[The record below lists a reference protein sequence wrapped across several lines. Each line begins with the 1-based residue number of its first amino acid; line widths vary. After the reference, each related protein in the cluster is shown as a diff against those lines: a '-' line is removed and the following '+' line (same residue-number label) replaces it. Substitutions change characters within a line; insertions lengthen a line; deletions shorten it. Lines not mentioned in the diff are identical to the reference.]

1 MKRFVLATLLLLCAH
16 CRVAVPA
23 DAQKNPP
30 EPDGTLDKPYT
41 PEQFAAELQ
50 RLSTLLDKKPP
61 PQKVAAM
68 RDALPAQ
75 WVVTTAENT
84 YGIYSSDLR
93 DKLTAGNT
101 ADAETWL
108 ENMSEEVA
116 GYAGGTAAQPGNASA
131 ELHKILAEDQFAG
144 VRPPSAWDIF
154 RQRVIAWL
162 QKLLS
167 RLFAGLN
174 RYPLSGDILFWLLVI
189 AAVSL
194 IAFGIFRFLIN
205 RDRLESMVR
214 SQEVPVSRSWQ
225 EWLLLARTAANHGD
239 FREAVHSAYWAGIV
253 RLEETGILV
262 RDRSRT
268 PREYLRLAS
277 AASSTPALASVTA
290 NRQYR
295 EPLTALTDHLEKV
308 WYANRGADAED
319 FQDTLR
325 QLEALGCQLE

>member
-1 MKRFVLATLLLLCAH
+1 MKRFALATLLLLCVH
-16 CRVAVPA
+16 GRVAVSA

-30 EPDGTLDKPYT
+30 VPDGTLDKPYA

-50 RLSTLLDKKPP
+50 RLSALLDKKPP
-61 PQKVAAM
+61 PQKVVAV
-68 RDALPAQ
+68 RDALPVQ
-75 WVVTTAENT
+75 WVVTTPENS

-93 DKLTAGNT
+93 DKLTADNT
-101 ADAETWL
+101 ADAQAWL
-108 ENMSEEVA
+108 ENTSEEIA
-116 GYAGGTAAQPGNASA
+116 SYSDGTASQPGDASA

-144 VRPPSAWDIF
+144 VRPPSAWEIF

-167 RLFAGLN
+167 RLFAGLS
-174 RYPLSGDILFWLLVI
+174 RYPLSGDILFWLVVI
-189 AAVSL
+189 GAVSL
-194 IAFGIFRFLIN
+194 IAFAIFRFLIN

-214 SQEVPVSRSWQ
+214 SQEVRASRSWQ
-225 EWLLLARTAANHGD
+225 EWLLLARTAASRAD

-253 RLEETGILV
+253 RLQETGILA
-262 RDRSRT
+262 RDRSKT

-277 AASSTPALASVTA
+277 APSSTTELAPAAA

-295 EPLTALTDHLEKV
+295 EPLAALTNRLEKV
-308 WYANRGADAED
+308 WYANRGANAED

-325 QLEALGCQLE
+325 QLEALGCPLE